1 MPLDKNEVT
10 HIRRMLKE
18 ALKKERYF
26 AYLQEGADGE
36 PLLYVEKK
44 ESVARKKGREAK
56 RGARMKILVTGR
68 ILATGPRTLAFVT
81 SDPKKG
87 KLPRNLKQVFGSQLP
102 PLKRVQCLS
111 DDDYAALQEQD
122 PGVQAEALHR
132 SSPADSSQDKI
143 SVKAEDLKRAQRLQK
158 GAEAIQRRL
167 KSHARTKA
175 QLLQRFQAID
185 ATGNS
190 ASEERQ
196 AIIEEM
202 RAYIEDL
209 KRLKTRYER
218 IAA

>member
-1 MPLDKNEVT
+1 MPLDKKEVT

-26 AYLQEGADGE
+26 AYLQEGAAGE

-44 ESVARKKGREAK
+44 ESEARKKGREAK
-56 RGARMKILVTGR
+56 RGARMKVLVTGR
-68 ILATGPRTLAFVT
+68 ILATGPRSLAFVT

-87 KLPRNLKQVFGSQLP
+87 KLPRNLKQVFGTQIP

-111 DDDYAALQEQD
+111 EDDYAALQEQD
-122 PGVQAEALHR
+122 PGVQDQVLHR
-132 SSPADSSQDKI
+132 SSQADSSQDKI
-143 SVKAEDLKRAQRLQK
+143 SAKTEEIKRSQRLQK
-158 GAEAIQRRL
+158 GAAAIQRKL
-167 KSHARTKA
+167 KSHARTKS
-175 QLLQRFQAID
+175 QLLQRFQAVD
-185 ATGNS
+185 ATDES
-190 ASEERQ
+190 ADEERQ

-202 RAYIEDL
+202 RAYIQDL

>member
-1 MPLDKNEVT
+1 M
-10 HIRRMLKE
+10 
-18 ALKKERYF
+18 
-26 AYLQEGADGE
+26 Q
-36 PLLYVEKK
+36 
-44 ESVARKKGREAK
+44 
-56 RGARMKILVTGR
+56 
-68 ILATGPRTLAFVT
+68 
-81 SDPKKG
+81 
-87 KLPRNLKQVFGSQLP
+87 
-102 PLKRVQCLS
+102 
-111 DDDYAALQEQD
+111 AAS
-122 PGVQAEALHR
+122 LHR

-143 SVKAEDLKRAQRLQK
+143 SAEAEELKRAQRLQK
-158 GAEAIQRRL
+158 GAAAIQRRL